1 MLVKE
6 LKSKGSEKMIDIMDK
21 IDNDEKLTDE
31 KKYKMLLKLVD
42 KVKTDD
48 EVSYLVDLLNTY
60 K

>member
-21 IDNDEKLTDE
+21 IDNDKELTDE

>member
-1 MLVKE
+1 MLVKRI
-6 LKSKGSEKMIDIMDK
+6 KSKGSEKMIDIMDK
-21 IDNDEKLTDE
+21 IDNDKELTDE